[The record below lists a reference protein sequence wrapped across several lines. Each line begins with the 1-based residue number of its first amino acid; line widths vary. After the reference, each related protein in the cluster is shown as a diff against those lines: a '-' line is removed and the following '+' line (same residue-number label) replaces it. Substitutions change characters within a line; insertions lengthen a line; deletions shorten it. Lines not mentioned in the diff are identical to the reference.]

1 MIVANNNTEQLGVAA
16 VNAALGVVPNLGPN
30 VDQMDRTPLTD
41 GYIDLFGSDDRH
53 TVKNLLGRVYP
64 QVKTSNYPK
73 KSAIPK
79 TYSLKRETLVGY
91 RNLAGVLFFH
101 VGLTGARRKPTI
113 MFANLTPFTIDRLL
127 ASVPDTQKSI
137 SFRIKPFPPDR
148 AAIERI
154 VRFQWETQAESAV
167 IGFDP
172 TLLEDGALLTIR
184 SNELFHF
191 DRPILL
197 DDPDRT
203 FSVLL
208 TTKEGMEL
216 PFKVTGSLT
225 PANYLPHE
233 IEIEFTSGDVTFTR
247 GIRKQLTPRSFE
259 IRLSDGLLVTFED
272 TDAGLKTNVQLDP
285 QPDLQGRLKDLEF
298 GVALEVNGWLR
309 IQGREATIRQPS
321 SESELL
327 ESLEHL
333 RKIHRTLLELGADLT
348 LVSLVDMTGPHY
360 AAVLGIHDILFEGE
374 PLPTQY
380 RGTLRIRQSIG
391 DWALDLLVV
400 PDGEDRWRLGSLVQL
415 QQAYQLTSVHD
426 GEERAFLAT
435 PYDVLDP
442 DLLAKTLNLDL
453 GNVTSYYENIRTLP
467 DTVDMARGTVLKFIR
482 AADTEPR
489 RREQFLDAAA
499 DLSRWL
505 KEVEPDQPR
514 DVLNALQIKARRE
527 GLTAEDRVQLRA
539 LRRTANRAGDPEALE
554 IAAGCSIL
562 LDDFDEA
569 RELLASLSPE
579 SQQTFL
585 SWPIAVLLP
594 QAHDDEVNGAEPQSD
609 AEDDADEAE
618 EISAAEATG

>member
-30 VDQMDRTPLTD
+30 VDQNDRTPLTD

-64 QVKTSNYPK
+64 QVKTSDYAK
-73 KSAIPK
+73 RSAIPR
-79 TYSLKRETLVGY
+79 TFPLKRETLVGY

-101 VGLTGARRKPTI
+101 VGLTGARRKPVI
-113 MFANLTPFTIDRLL
+113 MYANLNPFTIDDLL
-127 ASVPDTQKSI
+127 RNVPETQKTI

-154 VRFQWETQAESAV
+154 VRFQWETQAEAAV
-167 IGFDP
+167 VGTDI

-208 TTKEGMEL
+208 TTKAGMEL

-247 GIRKQLTPRSFE
+247 GIRKQLTPTSFE

-272 TDAGLKTNVQLDP
+272 TDDGLKTNVQLDP
-285 QPDLQGRLKDLEF
+285 QPDLLGRLKDLEF

-309 IQGREATIRQPS
+309 IQGREAKVREPS
-321 SESELL
+321 SESDLL
-327 ESLEHL
+327 EALENL
-333 RKIHRTLLELGADLT
+333 RKIHRTLLELGADLA
-348 LVSLVDMTGPHY
+348 LVSLVDMTGSHY
-360 AAVLGIHDILFEGE
+360 DAVLGIHDILFEGE
-374 PLPTQY
+374 PLPVKY

-400 PDGEDRWRLGSLVQL
+400 PDGEDLWRLGSLVHL
-415 QQAYQLTSVHD
+415 QQAYRLTSVRED
-426 GEERAFLAT
+426 EERAFLAT

-442 DLLAKTLNLDL
+442 DLLARTLNLDL
-453 GNVTSYYENIRTLP
+453 GNVTAYYENIRTLP
-467 DTVDMARGTVLKFIR
+467 DTVDMARGTVLKFIQ
-482 AADTEPR
+482 AADSEPR
-489 RREQFLDAAA
+489 RREAFLEAAA

-505 KEVEPDQPR
+505 VEVEPGQTR
-514 DVLNALQIKARRE
+514 DVLNTLQIKARRE
-527 GLTAEDRVQLRA
+527 GLTAEDGIQLRA
-539 LRRTANRAGDPEALE
+539 LRRAANRGDDSEAIE

-562 LDDFDEA
+562 LGDFDEA
-569 RELLASLSPE
+569 RELLASLSPGT
-579 SQQTFL
+579 QQIFL

-594 QAHDDEVNGAEPQSD
+594 QAHDADVEGDEPQ
-609 AEDDADEAE
+609 DDADEAE
-618 EISAAEATG
+618 ESAAAEATG